1 MSHPL
6 EISDLRV
13 MVFLDLD
20 HLKKIVGNDPAFLRQ
35 VLQIF
40 VANAP
45 KDVADLSRFAEE
57 GDHEKVAFFA
67 HKLKS
72 ASGAIGFNEAYE
84 AFKEIEAMGKEM
96 APIEE
101 IREKVD
107 AMASH
112 CLDCMTDIETI
123 MSGL

>member
-1 MSHPL
+1 
-6 EISDLRV
+6 
-13 MVFLDLD
+13 MVSLDLD

-40 VANAP
+40 LASAP
-45 KDVADLSRFAEE
+45 KDVAELSRFAEA

-84 AFKEIEAMGKEM
+84 AFKQIE
-96 APIEE
+96 
-101 IREKVD
+101 

-112 CLDCMTDIETI
+112 CLACMVDIETI
-123 MSGL
+123 MNGL

>member
-1 MSHPL
+1 
-6 EISDLRV
+6 
-13 MVFLDLD
+13 MVTLDLD

-45 KDVADLSRFAEE
+45 KDVAELSRFAEA
-57 GDHEKVAFFA
+57 GDHEKVAFYA

-84 AFKEIEAMGKEM
+84 AFKQIEAMGKEM
-96 APIEE
+96 GPIGE
-101 IREKVD
+101 IQKHVE

-112 CLDCMTDIETI
+112 CLACMVDIETI
-123 MSGL
+123 MNGL

>member
-1 MSHPL
+1 
-6 EISDLRV
+6 
-13 MVFLDLD
+13 MVTLDLD

-40 VANAP
+40 IDNAP
-45 KDVADLSRFAEE
+45 KDVAKLSRFAQD

-84 AFKEIEAMGKEM
+84 AFRDIEALAKSMG
-96 APIEE
+96 PIDTIQEQVE
-101 IREKVD
+101 G
-107 AMASH
+107 MASH
-112 CLDCMTDIETI
+112 CVACMVDIETI
-123 MSGL
+123 MKGL

>member
-1 MSHPL
+1 
-6 EISDLRV
+6 
-13 MVFLDLD
+13 MVTLDLD

-45 KDVADLSRFAEE
+45 KDVAELSRFAEA
-57 GDHEKVAFFA
+57 GDHEKVAFYA

-84 AFKEIEAMGKEM
+84 AFKQIEAMGKEM
-96 APIEE
+96 APIGEIQEE
-101 IREKVD
+101 
-107 AMASH
+107 AMASTCSWISAMGPISLPMASI
-112 CLDCMTDIETI
+112 CLKA
-123 MSGL
+123 S

>member
-1 MSHPL
+1 
-6 EISDLRV
+6 
-13 MVFLDLD
+13 MVTLDLD

-45 KDVADLSRFAEE
+45 KDVAELSRFAEA
-57 GDHEKVAFFA
+57 GDHEKVAFYA

-84 AFKEIEAMGKEM
+84 AFADRGHGRSGPIGEIQEHVE
-96 APIEE
+96 
-101 IREKVD
+101 

-112 CLDCMTDIETI
+112 CLACMVDIETI
-123 MSGL
+123 MNGL